1 MAFRDPSTRAI
12 FGVAGPESDDPNEMC
27 STCRCCDASAHHR
40 CRHLT
45 SFRVFTAPRSLR
57 RRHRQP
63 PLVFCDVTFSARK
76 WSYLRDRLRRRVREP
91 GFRAH
96 VPARPR
102 CQIIARND
110 HAIACPVASRRRRR
124 RRGATRGGRVPF
136 VLPAFARRGSRLA
149 VRAAA
154 VPRAVRSR
162 ARRRRGARGARAVC
176 PPRRPPRGR
185 GLFRA
190 SVQRSLRGASAG
202 DVERLGVGRS
212 RGMEVSGDDGGD
224 RRRRVILLR
233 ARAVAA
239 AGLGQGWPF
248 RRQSQPRGPFE
259 LRLANEN
266 GRRWDTSELRGG
278 YALLYFGFTMCPDI
292 CPDELEKMGGVRRR
306 RQREDGAREGPG
318 RTIRSQTA
326 FDPRVRLHRPRARH
340 GGARRRVREGVPP
353 ATSRVNRD
361 GGGV

>member
-1 MAFRDPSTRAI
+1 MTTETRFAPRAAVVTRARTTDVVI
-12 FGVAGPESDDPNEMC
+12 SRAFVSSPRPVRSDDVIAN
-27 STCRCCDASAHHR
+27 
-40 CRHLT
+40 RHIFFFVT
-45 SFRVFTAPRSLR
+45 SLFQLGR
-57 RRHRQP
+57 
-63 PLVFCDVTFSARK
+63 
-76 WSYLRDRLRRRVREP
+76 SYLRDRPRRRVREP

-102 CQIIARND
+102 CQIIARID
-110 HAIACPVASRRRRR
+110 HAIACPVASRGCRR

-162 ARRRRGARGARAVC
+162 ARRRRGTRGARAVC

-185 GLFRA
+185 GRFRA

-233 ARAVAA
+233 ARAVAT

-248 RRQSQPRGPFE
+248 RRQSQPRG
-259 LRLANEN
+259 
-266 GRRWDTSELRGG
+266 
-278 YALLYFGFTMCPDI
+278 
-292 CPDELEKMGGVRRR
+292 
-306 RQREDGAREGPG
+306 
-318 RTIRSQTA
+318 A
-326 FDPRVRLHRPRARH
+326 F
-340 GGARRRVREGVPP
+340 
-353 ATSRVNRD
+353 
-361 GGGV
+361 